1 MADRQRAGRE
11 PAVNAALELLD
22 RHGLDGLTLGAIAK
36 ELNVRAPTLYWRF
49 SNKKDLI
56 DEMATRIIADWIRP
70 LASPRDG
77 DQWRDWTMRFA
88 MTFRAALKA
97 RRDGARL
104 VAGTYLKY
112 NVDLDAMEHGL
123 TLFASA
129 GIGVGAAI
137 LCCRN
142 LYDFVVGFTIEEQA
156 IMLPDGT
163 RDPRYSLD
171 NRSARISSDRY
182 PLAIE
187 AGPNLLDNFD
197 QRFADGLDFFI
208 DGFALRA
215 TSSAYSHRTDIVQKR
230 EAS

>member
-11 PAVNAALELLD
+11 PAVHAALELLD

-77 DQWRDWTMRFA
+77 DQWRDWTVRFA
-88 MTFRAALKA
+88 TTFRRALKA

-112 NVDLDAMEHGL
+112 NVDLDAMEYGL

-156 IMLPDGT
+156 VISPDGV
-163 RDPRYSLD
+163 RDVRYSVED
-171 NRSARISSDRY
+171 RTARIGTDRY
-182 PLAIE
+182 PLATE
-187 AGPNLLDNFD
+187 AGPYLLGDFD
-197 QRFADGLDFFI
+197 QRFADGLGIFV

-215 TSSAYSHRTDIVQKR
+215 TSSAYSHRTDIVPKG